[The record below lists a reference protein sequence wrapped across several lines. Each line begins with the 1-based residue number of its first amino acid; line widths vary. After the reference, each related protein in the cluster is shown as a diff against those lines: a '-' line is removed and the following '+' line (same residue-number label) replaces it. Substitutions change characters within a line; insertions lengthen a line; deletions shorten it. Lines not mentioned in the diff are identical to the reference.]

1 MFYLISC
8 NLTSPSL
15 AIEETHRKLIASQY
29 PMINL
34 ALHLPLFPRLLIDMF
49 FIPINSGTIPHICIT
64 IFLNYLII
72 ILHITKNTC
81 ILPCPAH
88 NY

>member
-34 ALHLPLFPRLLIDMF
+34 AFYVPLFPRLLIDMF
-49 FIPINSGTIPHICIT
+49 FIPINSKHNTSYLYN
-64 IFLNYLII
+64 FL
-72 ILHITKNTC
+72 
-81 ILPCPAH
+81 PQ
-88 NY
+88 